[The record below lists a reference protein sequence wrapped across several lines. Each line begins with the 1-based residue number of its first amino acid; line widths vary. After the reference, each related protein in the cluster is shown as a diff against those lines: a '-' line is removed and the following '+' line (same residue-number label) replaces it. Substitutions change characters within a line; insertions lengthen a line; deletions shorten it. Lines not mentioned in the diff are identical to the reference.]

1 MVCQYSL
8 SSTFAEGIRSTS
20 NGRNRSYKPQHGCCK
35 PEKSRTTR
43 ECQIRFCV
51 SFRRSGLTNLSSGQ
65 TRFQKGHGFTG
76 ADAILPKR
84 HGLTSCDVSNLCV
97 PSGIRLDLR
106 FNNQARFQ
114 KGNTRVLR
122 SDAITTNWVIYFSLT
137 SPVIRFLETVFG
149 LQVVR
154 QSQSAAALPVSERS
168 FLFTRK
174 NLRSCLISGSRT
186 G

>member
-1 MVCQYSL
+1 
-8 SSTFAEGIRSTS
+8 
-20 NGRNRSYKPQHGCCK
+20 
-35 PEKSRTTR
+35 
-43 ECQIRFCV
+43 
-51 SFRRSGLTNLSSGQ
+51 
-65 TRFQKGHGFTG
+65 
-76 ADAILPKR
+76 
-84 HGLTSCDVSNLCV
+84 
-97 PSGIRLDLR
+97 GIRLDLR

-114 KGNTRVLR
+114 KGHTRVLR

-174 NLRSCLISGSRT
+174 NLRSCLISVSRT
-186 G
+186 GRSSPAASSSPVAHEESTATPSPEATACLIASALGTSTTRSNSFRRAPSNLSAPARVLDPCSLSSSVRPRR